1 MPTITD
7 SGNIAA
13 VEWAEGIM
21 TVTFLKGG
29 VYEYYDIPFG
39 TYNELLSAPSKN
51 TYMRDN
57 VIGKFEYARV

>member
-39 TYNELLSAPSKN
+39 TYNEMLAAPSKSQFLKN
-51 TYMRDN
+51 E